1 MSKVGRKNVADF
13 FLNEE
18 HVYSK
23 KRTINLKTVGL
34 VFGALVVLVFVL
46 GAIFDGQSKRERL
59 ATEAK
64 KDLKEQTSVAESL
77 PKHGEKPEMDR
88 YLSLSSI
95 PDRRGSG
102 GSSFSQKQRNASQI
116 IKRGE
121 NSADALPVG
130 SVFSVQL
137 IGKVES
143 TDSNSPVQAV
153 VLEDV
158 LSPLQ
163 ALVIPKGTRAIGSG
177 QLDPTRERLQV
188 RFHTLV
194 FPEGEQFSISGLAAM
209 LDGSSGLAGDFS
221 SGTFRRHAS
230 QLVGTFVGGLAQ
242 GLKDRSA
249 AGSLGLPMEQ
259 GSVKNGLLNGVT
271 QSAESY
277 AKTEAEQMGKGGASI
292 RVAAGTRFVL
302 FLEQEF
308 HQ

>member
-23 KRTINLKTVGL
+23 KRTIKLKHVGL
-34 VFGALVVLVFVL
+34 VFGVLVIMVFVL
-46 GAIFDGQSKRERL
+46 GAIFDGQTKRERL
-59 ATEAK
+59 ALEAK
-64 KDLKEQTSVAESL
+64 KDLKEQTAAIESI
-77 PKHGEKPEMDR
+77 PHSGPQPETDR
-88 YLSLSSI
+88 YLSLSSM
-95 PDRRGSG
+95 PDRRGG
-102 GSSFSQKQRNASQI
+102 GGSFSQRQRNASQI
-116 IKRGE
+116 IKRGG
-121 NSADALPVG
+121 NFSDALPVG

-137 IGKVES
+137 LGKVES

-163 ALVIPKGTRAIGSG
+163 VPVIPKGTKVIGSG
-177 QLDPTRERLQV
+177 QLDSARERLQV

-209 LDGSSGLAGDFS
+209 MDGSSGLAGDFS

-230 QLVGTFVGGLAQ
+230 QLIGTFVGGLAQ
-242 GLKDRSA
+242 GLKDRKA
-249 AGSLGLPMEQ
+249 QGQLGLPMEE

-277 AKTEAEQMGKGGASI
+277 AKAEAEQIGRGGASI
-292 RVAAGTRFVL
+292 RVAAGTRFIL

>member
-23 KRTINLKTVGL
+23 KRTINLKTVGI
-34 VFGALVVLVFVL
+34 VFGVLIVLVFVL
-46 GAIFDGQSKRERL
+46 GAVFDGQSKRERL

-64 KDLKEQTSVAESL
+64 KDLKDQTTTAESMPYSG
-77 PKHGEKPEMDR
+77 PKAESDR
-88 YLSLSSI
+88 YLTLSSM
-95 PDRRGSG
+95 PDRRGG
-102 GSSFSQKQRNASQI
+102 GSFSSRQRNASQI

-137 IGKVES
+137 LGKVES
-143 TDSNSPVQAV
+143 TDNNSPVQAV
-153 VLEDV
+153 VLDDV

-163 ALVIPKGTRAIGSG
+163 ALVIPKGTRVIGNG
-177 QLDPTRERLQV
+177 QLDATRERLQV

-209 LDGSSGLAGDFS
+209 MDGSSGLTGDFS

-230 QLVGTFVGGLAQ
+230 QFVGTFVSGLAQ
-242 GLKDRSA
+242 GLKDRKST
-249 AGSLGLPMEQ
+249 GGLGIPMEE
-259 GSVKNGLLNGVT
+259 GSVKNGFLNGVT

-277 AKTEAEQMGKGGASI
+277 AKTEAENMGSGGASI
-292 RVAAGTRFVL
+292 RVPAGTRFVL

>member
-23 KRTINLKTVGL
+23 KRTIKLKHVGI

-46 GAIFDGQSKRERL
+46 GAVFDGQSKREHL
-59 ATEAK
+59 AEEAK
-64 KDLKEQTSVAESL
+64 KDLKDQASVAESL
-77 PKHGEKPEMDR
+77 PHSGPQPESDR
-88 YLSLSSI
+88 YLTLSSMQ
-95 PDRRGSG
+95 DRRGGGG
-102 GSSFSQKQRNASQI
+102 GSYSQRQRNASQI

-121 NSADALPVG
+121 NSADTLPVG

-137 IGKVES
+137 LGKVES
-143 TDSNSPVQAV
+143 TDNNSPVQAV

-163 ALVIPKGTRAIGSG
+163 ALVIPKGTRVIGNG
-177 QLDPTRERLQV
+177 QLDTTRERLQV
-188 RFHTLV
+188 RFNTLV

-209 LDGSSGLAGDFS
+209 MDGSSGLTGDFS

-242 GLKDRSA
+242 GLKDRK
-249 AGSLGLPMEQ
+249 AGGGLGLPMEE
-259 GSVKNGLLNGVT
+259 GSVKNGLLNGLT
-271 QSAESY
+271 NSAESY
-277 AKTEAEQMGKGGASI
+277 AKAEAENMGRGGASI
-292 RVAAGTRFVL
+292 RVPAGTRFIL

>member
-1 MSKVGRKNVADF
+1 VSKVGRRNVADF

-23 KRTINLKTVGL
+23 KRTINLKTVGI
-34 VFGALVVLVFVL
+34 VFGVLVVLVFVL
-46 GAIFDGQSKRERL
+46 GAVFDGQSKRERL

-64 KDLKEQTSVAESL
+64 KDLKDQTTAAEIAPHS
-77 PKHGEKPEMDR
+77 GSKPETDR
-88 YLSLSSI
+88 YLTLSSM
-95 PDRRGSG
+95 PDRRGG
-102 GSSFSQKQRNASQI
+102 GGRSFSSRQRNASQI

-130 SVFSVQL
+130 SVFQVQL
-137 IGKVES
+137 LGKVES
-143 TDSNSPVQAV
+143 TDNNSPVQAV
-153 VLEDV
+153 VLDDV

-163 ALVIPKGTRAIGSG
+163 ALVIPKGTRVIGNG
-177 QLDPTRERLQV
+177 QLDATRERLQV

-209 LDGSSGLAGDFS
+209 MDGSSGLTGDFS

-242 GLKDRSA
+242 GLKDRKA
-249 AGSLGLPMEQ
+249 NGGLGLPMEE

-277 AKTEAEQMGKGGASI
+277 AKAEAENIGSGGASI
-292 RVAAGTRFVL
+292 RVPAGKRFVL

>member
-1 MSKVGRKNVADF
+1 MSKGGRKNVADF

-23 KRTINLKTVGL
+23 KRTIKLKHVGI
-34 VFGALVVLVFVL
+34 VFGVLVVMVFVL

-64 KDLKEQTSVAESL
+64 KEIKDQTAAAESM
-77 PKHGEKPEMDR
+77 PHSKTPQETDR
-88 YLSLSSI
+88 YLTLSSM
-95 PDRRGSG
+95 PDRRGG
-102 GSSFSQKQRNASQI
+102 SFSSRQRNASQI

-137 IGKVES
+137 LGKVES

-153 VLEDV
+153 VLDDV
-158 LSPLQ
+158 FSPLQ
-163 ALVIPKGTRAIGSG
+163 ALVIPKGARVIGNG
-177 QLDPTRERLQV
+177 QLDAMRERLQV

-209 LDGSSGLAGDFS
+209 MDGSSGLAGDFS

-242 GLKDRSA
+242 GLKDRKA
-249 AGSLGLPMEQ
+249 TGGLGLPMEE

-277 AKTEAEQMGKGGASI
+277 AKAEAENMGRGGASI
-292 RVAAGTRFVL
+292 RVPAGTRFVL